1 MKAILKDFS
10 STTFLQQKVAE
21 ELTLLHTGRAFVT
34 FEYSLTKNRG
44 YVERISMVSSLLAIK
59 IFFYAFVTKLIG

>member
-10 STTFLQQKVAE
+10 CKTFLQLKVAE

-34 FEYSLTKNRG
+34 FEYSLTKKPWIYPAYG
-44 YVERISMVSSLLAIK
+44 HCPQKGGVSEFFSMLW
-59 IFFYAFVTKLIG
+59 